1 MQLRRYEVNRTS
13 SASCCCRVTWKER
26 CRLDAGLAILYVFGQ
41 NPARHRLNAAVV
53 AVTSA
58 TSAEQIAV
66 SSIGAY
72 DVYKRYIN
80 PKASD
85 KQILRADII
94 SIGIYAI
101 FMGVFGTIWC
111 VSAILNYSRR
121 LTRSGRCKGSTLGS
135 AWAICEFTHE
145 SQRIGLT

>member
-1 MQLRRYEVNRTS
+1 MQLRRYGVNRTS

-26 CRLDAGLAILYVFGQ
+26 CRLDAGLAILYVFGR
-41 NPARHRLNAAVV
+41 NPARHRLNDAVV

-111 VSAILNYSRR
+111 VCNRSDGLRSLIVFEDSQVLHWHQHGLFVSLHAYAIW
-121 LTRSGRCKGSTLGS
+121 LG
-135 AWAICEFTHE
+135 
-145 SQRIGLT
+145 